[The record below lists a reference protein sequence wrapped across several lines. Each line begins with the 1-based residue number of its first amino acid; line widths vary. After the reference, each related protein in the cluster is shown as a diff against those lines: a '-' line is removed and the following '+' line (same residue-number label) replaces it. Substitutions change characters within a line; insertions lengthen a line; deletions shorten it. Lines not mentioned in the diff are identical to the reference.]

1 MVQNAHAFGIPQ
13 ITYMS
18 KFSRLDDTKM
28 NRMRMNAFKSDL
40 NSVSVSLISN
50 LAVAILFLTTHLASP
65 AQDLDIHSVT
75 YATRGNPTSAVF
87 TRDGRSV
94 FVSVTN
100 VDQPD
105 FPGPDSAAGSRTDA
119 VSGVEVFRRDVAT
132 HKVSSVGFVRTGST
146 GANGLVLLP
155 QERTLAIGVGDEG
168 VAFLD
173 VRDLEHGK
181 GTPRFAHQTPGAGTF
196 DVVAT
201 PDGRYVFSSNEY
213 GIVAGQRGSVG
224 VISTGID
231 QKGRVRAP
239 HTLGQ
244 IPTGDVVPSLA
255 ISPDGSRLYVASE
268 LVPQS
273 QSFAIAGSKN
283 PLLSKNDCVQKQGSP
298 ARPNGYISVVDVQ
311 RAFAIKPESILARV
325 ASGCSPVRI
334 VEAADASRLYVS
346 ARGDNSILE
355 FDPQRLEN
363 DSEHSLLRSF
373 ASGGT
378 APVGMRLFMRDR
390 FLAVANSNRFAESN
404 GNLAIHKVDSSTDP
418 EPHRIPA
425 GGFPRNLSLSADGST
440 IYLTNY
446 KSRTLQVLD
455 LSH

>member
-1 MVQNAHAFGIPQ
+1 
-13 ITYMS
+13 MS
-18 KFSRLDDTKM
+18 KLSHLENTKM
-28 NRMRMNAFKSDL
+28 NRMRMNAFESALSSLSD
-40 NSVSVSLISN
+40 SLINN
-50 LAVAILFLTTHLASP
+50 LAVAILFLATHLASP
-65 AQDLDIHSVT
+65 AQNLDIRSEI
-75 YATRGNPTSAVF
+75 YATRGNPTSAVS
-87 TRDGRSV
+87 TSDGRFV

-105 FPGPDSAAGSRTDA
+105 FPGPDSAAGSRTDP
-119 VSGVEVFRRDVAT
+119 VSGIEVFRRDVAT
-132 HKVSSVGFVRTGST
+132 HKLSPVGFVKTGST

-155 QERTLAIGVGDEG
+155 RERTLAIGVGDEG

-173 VRDLEHGK
+173 VRDLENGK
-181 GTPRFAHQTPGAGTF
+181 GTPNFAHQTAGAGTF
-196 DVVAT
+196 DVVTT

-213 GIVAGQRGSVG
+213 GIIAGQRGSVG

-244 IPTGDVVPSLA
+244 IPAGDVVPSLA

-268 LVPQS
+268 LVPQP
-273 QSFAIAGSKN
+273 QLFAIAGSKN
-283 PLLSKNDCVQKQGSP
+283 PVLSKNDCVQKQGSP

-311 RAFAIKPESILARV
+311 RAIGIKPDAILVRV

-355 FDPQRLEN
+355 FEPHRLEN
-363 DSEHSLLRSF
+363 DPEHSLLRSF

-378 APVGMRLFMRDR
+378 APVGMRLFMSDR
-390 FLAVANSNRFAESN
+390 FLAVANSNRFAEGN
-404 GNLAIHKVDSSTDP
+404 GNLAIHKLDSNTDP
-418 EPHRIPA
+418 EPHRIAA

-440 IYLTNY
+440 LYLTNY
-446 KSRTLQVLD
+446 KSRTLQVLE
-455 LSH
+455 LNH